1 VVLDLDLDTSL
12 LSLLQDGLSDSLTLG
27 EGYEGGGSLSDDKH
41 VGHTCGESVTS
52 GILDVGDLEAS
63 VVLLDSSDHTNTTQ
77 VTASSDHNHVSDLEV
92 SEVDDLV
99 GGQIELDG
107 VVDLDQGVGV
117 TDGSS
122 VVCGDVWDSVLSN
135 QLLVDTEKLESSLLW
150 GDSVDGES
158 ALDVVQKSECLVCGL
173 DGDDILETSG
183 EGGVGSDLTVDLDV
197 SLHKN
202 DLGFTS
208 VEGVLQSVSQQNVEG
223 KTLSQFVGSSGGTRS
238 KNSGELVQHP
248 VAGGVKTL

>member
-1 VVLDLDLDTSL
+1 VLDLDLDSGL
-12 LSLLQDGLSDSLTLG
+12 LSLLQDGLSDTLALG
-27 EGYEGGGSLSDDKH
+27 EGDEGGGSLSDDKH
-41 VGHTCGESVTS
+41 VGYTCGESVTG
-52 GILDVGDLEAS
+52 GILDVGNLEAS
-63 VVLLDSSDHTNTTQ
+63 VVLLDLGDNTNTTQ
-77 VTASSDHNHVSDLEV
+77 VTTSGDHNHVSNLEAG
-92 SEVDDLV
+92 EVDDLV
-99 GGQIELDG
+99 GGQIELHG

-122 VVCGDVWDSVLSN
+122 VVCGDGLDTVLSD
-135 QLLVDTEKLESSLLW
+135 QLLVDTEELERSLLG

-158 ALDVVQKSECLVCGL
+158 ALDVVQKSECLVCGV

-197 SLHKN
+197 SLHKD
-202 DLGFTS
+202 DLGLTS
-208 VEGVLQSVSQQNVEG
+208 VESVLQSVSQQNVEG
-223 KTLSQFVGSSGGTRS
+223 KTFSQFVGSSGGTRS